1 MGLRIAC
8 RCVITLVLN
17 VGYASVEAAR
27 AKRRLPFAQVLGGK
41 GGGKPGQAQGQG
53 PEVDCID
60 DAVRAALEFAAL
72 KLD

>member
-1 MGLRIAC
+1 MSWPEQKC
-8 RCVITLVLN
+8 RP
-17 VGYASVEAAR
+17 A
-27 AKRRLPFAQVLGGK
+27 FAQVIGGK

-53 PEVDCID
+53 PDVDSID